1 MYNNEIETKSL
12 GRMRVLANIKDIALI
27 EKLYDSPE
35 KYIVG
40 VGFNKKTNSWSF
52 GIYHNDLPKAL
63 NSFNKTVSLKMNV
76 ATPEE
81 IKTEQL
87 NKALYILENVKDEYN
102 ISDGYDQ
109 FLKYAIG
116 LDEKEIENY
125 NNFAWDLDREYSS
138 PKDFI
143 VAQLKNSKEK
153 SENEIENIDIEL
165 SKFETD
171 AEIEKMLENKM
182 QNNTLN
188 KDEMK
193 KIYEEIEKMMQDL
206 KEDFE
211 MITEN
216 DSNLIEHFK
225 DTSSKD
231 TFSSIMVAGTILG
244 GIELRNLQR
253 ENGKLDGE
261 KEVFPYNKEQIKLI
275 DRYNKLQETIDKM
288 EQYAEQNLNCDE
300 DMEM

>member
-12 GRMRVLANIKDIALI
+12 GKMRVLAHIKDIALI
-27 EKLYDSPE
+27 ERVCDAPE
-35 KYIVG
+35 KYVVG
-40 VGFNKKTNSWSF
+40 VGFNKKTDSWSF
-52 GIYHNDLPKAL
+52 GIYHSDLAKAL
-63 NSFNKTVSLKMNV
+63 NSFNKTVALRINV
-76 ATPEE
+76 VTPEE

-87 NKALYILENVKDEYN
+87 NKALYILENAKDEYN
-102 ISDGYDQ
+102 ISEGYDQ

-116 LDEKEIENY
+116 LDEKEIESY

-143 VAQLKNSKEK
+143 VAQLKNNKEK
-153 SENEIENIDIEL
+153 SENEIENIDNEL

-171 AEIEKMLENKM
+171 VEIEEILESKM

-193 KIYEEIEKMMQDL
+193 AIYEEIEKIMQDV
-206 KEDFE
+206 KEDFK

-231 TFSSIMVAGTILG
+231 TFSNIMVAGTILG

-288 EQYAEQNLNCDE
+288 EQYAEQNLNYDE